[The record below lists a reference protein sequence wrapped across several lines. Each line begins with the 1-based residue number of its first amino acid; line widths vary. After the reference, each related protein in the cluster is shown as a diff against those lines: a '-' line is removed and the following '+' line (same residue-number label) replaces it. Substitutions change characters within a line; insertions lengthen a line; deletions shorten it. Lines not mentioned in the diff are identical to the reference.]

1 MPTEIR
7 LLIDSREPFA
17 AGAHFGEV
25 GPYERLTGR
34 VRFAVDP
41 SSQFYAGV
49 VDLPHAPVNAAGRVE
64 YETTFALLKPVDP
77 ARGNQRMI
85 FDVVNRGDKRLV
97 QFFNDAPHS
106 NSLDGAEDAGNGFL
120 MRRGYTVLWCGW
132 QGDVLAGNDRMTI
145 HLPTPVRDAGPIT
158 GRVRAE
164 LMVEQPGIRSLPLSG
179 NAYTRSYPS
188 ASLDQ
193 AQATLTYREY
203 ERDVRQPVADWQFA
217 AVDTQGELSPSTT
230 HLYVPEGL
238 RPGWIYELVYT
249 AAEPLVLGL
258 GFAAVRDV
266 VDFFRYGDRDADGT
280 LNPLRQGDTGFDKA
294 YAWGRSQS
302 GRFLREFVYRG
313 WNRST
318 NHRRVFD
325 GVWPHVTG
333 AGRLALNLRFAHPDR
348 FPRQHEH
355 HLYPSDQFPFAY
367 TQSTDPWS
375 GRTDAIL
382 KRPTIDP
389 LIMHTQTATE
399 YWQRRGSLVHTDAYG
414 TDLPDHPHARI
425 FFFAS
430 SQHHAVPNGSPASG
444 PYQQPSNP
452 LNTSTLL
459 RALLDQLD
467 AWATE
472 GVRPPDSRVPRRADG
487 TLVTAE
493 AVRRD
498 FPQIEDVETPD
509 EPSRLFLQD
518 YGPEFVQGLIAN
530 HPPHVDRT
538 QEYAVLLPSVDA
550 DGNDVPGLR
559 TPDVSVPLATYTG
572 WNLRAK
578 GHGPRAMYSVMGSYI
593 AFAATEVERQE
604 RGDARPALSERYRSR
619 ADYLTRVALAVR
631 ELTEQRLLLAEDGD
645 RYVEAAISPVTGW
658 SAPEG

>member
-1 MPTEIR
+1 
-7 LLIDSREPFA
+7 
-17 AGAHFGEV
+17 
-25 GPYERLTGR
+25 
-34 VRFAVDP
+34 
-41 SSQFYAGV
+41 
-49 VDLPHAPVNAAGRVE
+49 
-64 YETTFALLKPVDP
+64 
-77 ARGNQRMI
+77 
-85 FDVVNRGDKRLV
+85 
-97 QFFNDAPHS
+97 
-106 NSLDGAEDAGNGFL
+106 

-145 HLPTPVRDAGPIT
+145 RLLEPVDDAGSIT

-164 LMVEQPGIRSLPLSG
+164 LIVGQPGIQSLPLSG
-179 NAYTRSYPS
+179 NAYTRSYPT
-188 ASLDQ
+188 ASLDP
-193 AQATLTYREY
+193 AQATLTHREY
-203 ERDVRQPVADWQFA
+203 EGDARQPVADWQFA
-217 AVDTQGELSPSTT
+217 ALDAQGELSPSTT

-249 AAEPLVLGL
+249 AAEPLLLGL

-266 VDFFRYGDRDADGT
+266 VDFFRYADRDADGT
-280 LNPLRQGDTGFDKA
+280 LNPLREGDAGFDKA

-313 WNRST
+313 WNRGT
-318 NHRRVFD
+318 EDRRVFD

-333 AGRLALNLRFAHPDR
+333 AGRLALNLRFAQPDF
-348 FPRQHEH
+348 FPRQHEQ

-375 GRTDAIL
+375 GRTDGIL
-382 KRPTIDP
+382 KRPTTDP

-414 TDLPDHPHARI
+414 MDLPDHPDARI

-430 SQHHAVPNGSPASG
+430 SQHHAAPNGSAASG
-444 PYQQPSNP
+444 PYQQLSNP

-472 GVRPPDSRVPRRADG
+472 GVAPSDSRVPRRADG

-493 AVRRD
+493 AVRED
-498 FPQIEDVETPD
+498 FPQIEDVEIPD

-518 YGPEFVQGLIAN
+518 YGPEFAQGLIAN

-538 QEYAVLLPSVDA
+538 QEYAVLVPSVDA

-572 WNLRAK
+572 WNLRAQ
-578 GHGPRAMYSVMGSYI
+578 GHGPRAMYSVVGSYI
-593 AFAATEVERQE
+593 AFAATEAERQE
-604 RGDARPALSERYRSR
+604 RGDARPALSVRYRSQ
-619 ADYLTRVALAVR
+619 ADSVARVALAVR
-631 ELTEQRLLLAEDGD
+631 ELAEQRLLLAEDGD
-645 RYVEAAISPVTGW
+645 RYVEAAISPVTGS
-658 SAPEG
+658 SASEG